1 MKDILIV
8 EDGAPERARLEKLFS
23 DVGYSVHACATVGEA
38 ERSVQ
43 AEAFRIAILDIGLS
57 DKSGSY
63 LFNMI
68 RRAGRVPYI
77 MIFTGNP
84 SVHLKQRFLDEG
96 AVDYI
101 VKGSPQAQNEQL
113 LGRVREIIGV
123 AQSPVLVQN
132 GIPLDQFLTHYVTE
146 QSRAL
151 FLDSNNAYPTCGG
164 CGESKFI
171 VVFSHMPQ
179 VPPEVRGRV
188 ICSGCGKE
196 LDEAVG

>member
-8 EDGAPERARLEKLFS
+8 EDGAPERARLEKLFTE
-23 DVGYSVHACATVGEA
+23 VGYLVQACATVGEA
-38 ERSVQ
+38 EKCVQ
-43 AEAFRIAILDIGLS
+43 SEGFRIAILDIGLS

-68 RRAGRVPYI
+68 RRAGRVSYI

-113 LGRVREIIGV
+113 LGRIRELIGI
-123 AQSPVLVQN
+123 AQSPEVVPN
-132 GIPLDQFLTHYVTE
+132 GIPLDQFLSSYVNE
-146 QSRAL
+146 KSRAL
-151 FLDSNNAYPTCGG
+151 FMDANNAYPTCSS
-164 CGESKFI
+164 CGASKFV
-171 VVFSHMPQ
+171 VVFSHVPQ
-179 VPPEVRGRV
+179 VPPEVRGTVR
-188 ICSGCGKE
+188 CSACGKE